1 MLDVAPFDGQHGASD
16 TPEPMP
22 LISVRTSAAAAAG
35 EALLTELSSSL
46 AALLGKPER
55 YVMTLLETELPMTF
69 AGDPA
74 PACYVEVK
82 SIGALDGDRTRQVS
96 QAVCALIEQHLGIP
110 AERTYIGFE
119 DVPGRLWGWN
129 GGTFG

>member
-1 MLDVAPFDGQHGASD
+1 
-16 TPEPMP
+16 MP
-22 LISVRTSAAAAAG
+22 LISVKTSATAPAG

-69 AGDPA
+69 AGDA
-74 PACYVEVK
+74 SPACYVEVK
-82 SIGALDGDRTRQVS
+82 SIGALEGDRTRQVS
-96 QAVCALIEQHLGIP
+96 QAVAALIEQHLGIP

>member
-1 MLDVAPFDGQHGASD
+1 
-16 TPEPMP
+16 MP
-22 LISVRTSAAAAAG
+22 LISVKTSAAPDADPQ
-35 EALLTELSSSL
+35 ALLGELSSAL

-55 YVMTLLETELPMTF
+55 YVMTLLESAVPMTF
-69 AGDPA
+69 AGDGA

-96 QAVCALIEQHLGIP
+96 QAVCELVERHLGIP
-110 AERTYIGFE
+110 GDRTYIGFE

-129 GGTFG
+129 GSTFG

>member
-1 MLDVAPFDGQHGASD
+1 
-16 TPEPMP
+16 MP

-35 EALLTELSSSL
+35 EALLAELSSSL

-69 AGDPA
+69 AGDAA

>member
-1 MLDVAPFDGQHGASD
+1 
-16 TPEPMP
+16 MP
-22 LISVRTSAAAAAG
+22 LISVKTSAPGGAHPQ
-35 EALLTELSSSL
+35 ALLGELSSSL

-55 YVMTLLETELPMTF
+55 YVMTLLETEVPMTF
-69 AGDPA
+69 AGDGA

-96 QAVCALIEQHLGIP
+96 QAVAALIEQHLGIP

>member
-1 MLDVAPFDGQHGASD
+1 
-16 TPEPMP
+16 MP
-22 LISVRTSAAAAAG
+22 LISVRTSAAAPADG
-35 EALLTELSSSL
+35 EALLGQLSQSL

-55 YVMTLLETELPMTF
+55 YVMTLLESEVPMTF
-69 AGDPA
+69 AGDAA

-82 SIGALDGDRTRQVS
+82 SIGALDGDRTSRIS
-96 QAVCALIEQHLGIP
+96 AAVCELIEGHLGIP
-110 AERTYIGFE
+110 ADRTYIGFE

>member
-1 MLDVAPFDGQHGASD
+1 
-16 TPEPMP
+16 MP
-22 LISVRTSAAAAAG
+22 LISVKTSAAGGADPQ
-35 EALLTELSSSL
+35 ALLGELSSTL

-55 YVMTLLETELPMTF
+55 YVMTLLDTEVPMTF
-69 AGDPA
+69 AGDGA

-96 QAVCALIEQHLGIP
+96 AAVCNLIEQHLGIP
-110 AERTYIGFE
+110 AERTYIGFD

-129 GGTFG
+129 GSTFS

>member
-1 MLDVAPFDGQHGASD
+1 
-16 TPEPMP
+16 MP

-82 SIGALDGDRTRQVS
+82 SIGALDGERPREVS
-96 QAVCALIEQHLGIP
+96 QAVCALLERHLGVP
-110 AERTYIGFE
+110 ADRIYIGFE
-119 DVPGRLWGWN
+119 DAPARLWGWK
-129 GGTFG
+129 GSTFG

>member
-1 MLDVAPFDGQHGASD
+1 
-16 TPEPMP
+16 MP
-22 LISVRTSAAAAAG
+22 LISVKTSAASANGA
-35 EALLTELSSSL
+35 ALLTDLSSTL
-46 AALLGKPER
+46 ASLLGKPER
-55 YVMTLLETELPMTF
+55 YVMTLLEAEVPMTF
-69 AGDPA
+69 AGESA

-96 QAVCALIEQHLGIP
+96 SAVCGLIEQHLGIP
-110 AERTYIGFE
+110 TDRTYIGFE

>member
-1 MLDVAPFDGQHGASD
+1 
-16 TPEPMP
+16 MP
-22 LISVRTSAAAAAG
+22 LISVRTSAAAPAAAD
-35 EALLTELSSSL
+35 ALLAALSSGL

-55 YVMTLLETELPMTF
+55 YVMTMLETGVPMTF
-69 AGDPA
+69 AGDSA

-96 QAVCALIEQHLGIP
+96 RAVCELIETHLGI
-110 AERTYIGFE
+110 AADRTYIGFE

>member
-1 MLDVAPFDGQHGASD
+1 
-16 TPEPMP
+16 MP
-22 LISVRTSAAAAAG
+22 LISVRTSAAAPAAAD
-35 EALLTELSSSL
+35 ALLAALSSGL

-55 YVMTLLETELPMTF
+55 YVMTLLDTGVPMTF
-69 AGDPA
+69 AGDSA

-96 QAVCALIEQHLGIP
+96 RAVCALIETHLAIP
-110 AERTYIGFE
+110 ADRVYIGFE

-129 GGTFG
+129 GSTFG

>member
-1 MLDVAPFDGQHGASD
+1 
-16 TPEPMP
+16 MP
-22 LISVRTSAAAAAG
+22 LISVKTSAATAADPM
-35 EALLTELSSSL
+35 ALLAELSSGL

-55 YVMTLLETELPMTF
+55 YVMTLLETEVPMTF
-69 AGDPA
+69 AGDGA

-96 QAVCALIEQHLGIP
+96 CAVCTLIEQHLGIP
-110 AERTYIGFE
+110 ADRTYIGFE

-129 GGTFG
+129 GSTFG

>member
-1 MLDVAPFDGQHGASD
+1 
-16 TPEPMP
+16 MP

-35 EALLTELSSSL
+35 EALLIELSSSL

-96 QAVCALIEQHLGIP
+96 QAVCALRGCAGPPLGLERRHLRLRGLGLHVPPLP
-110 AERTYIGFE
+110 ASTLSDCVQQPETGERNP
-119 DVPGRLWGWN
+119 VPG
-129 GGTFG
+129 

>member
-1 MLDVAPFDGQHGASD
+1 
-16 TPEPMP
+16 MP
-22 LISVRTSAAAAAG
+22 LISVKTSAASANGA
-35 EALLTELSSSL
+35 ALLTDLSSTL
-46 AALLGKPER
+46 ASLLGKPER
-55 YVMTLLETELPMTF
+55 YVMTLLEAEVPMTF

-96 QAVCALIEQHLGIP
+96 SAVCGLIEQHLGIP
-110 AERTYIGFE
+110 ADRTYIGFE